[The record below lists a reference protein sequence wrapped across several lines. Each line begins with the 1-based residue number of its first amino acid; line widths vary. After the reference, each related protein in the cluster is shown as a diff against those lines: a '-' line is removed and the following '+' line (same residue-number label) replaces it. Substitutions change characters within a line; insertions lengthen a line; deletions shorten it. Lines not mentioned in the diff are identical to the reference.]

1 MFKSRKIGRDDSWEG
16 IVTNKSRG
24 MLDGS
29 NLYHF
34 VEVRLADGEFV
45 KVRISRRLWKS
56 IEVDDRIVK
65 RPGAD
70 PARE

>member
-1 MFKSRKIGRDDSWEG
+1 MFKSRKAGRDDAWAG
-16 IVTNKSRG
+16 IVTHKSRG

-29 NLYHF
+29 NMYH
-34 VEVRLADGEFV
+34 FV
-45 KVRISRRLWKS
+45 KVRLTDGETMKVRISHRLWKAIS
-56 IEVDDRIVK
+56 VDDRIVK

>member
-1 MFKSRKIGRDDSWEG
+1 MFKSRKVGQDDSWEG
-16 IVTNKSRG
+16 IVLNKSRG

-29 NLYHF
+29 NMYHF
-34 VEVRLADGEFV
+34 VEVRLADGESL

-56 IEVDDRIVK
+56 IVVDDRIVK

-70 PARE
+70 PVRA

>member
-1 MFKSRKIGRDDSWEG
+1 MFTSRKIERDDHWEG
-16 IVTNKSRG
+16 IVIHKSRG

-29 NLYHF
+29 NMYHF
-34 VEVRLADGEFV
+34 VEVRLDDGESM

-65 RPGAD
+65 RPGAE
-70 PARE
+70 PAKQ

>member
-34 VEVRLADGEFV
+34 VEVRLAEGEFV

>member
-1 MFKSRKIGRDDSWEG
+1 MFTSHKIGRDDHWEG
-16 IVTNKSRG
+16 VVTHKSRG

-29 NLYHF
+29 NMYHS
-34 VEVRLADGEFV
+34 VEVRLADGESV

-56 IEVDDRIVK
+56 IEVNDRIVK